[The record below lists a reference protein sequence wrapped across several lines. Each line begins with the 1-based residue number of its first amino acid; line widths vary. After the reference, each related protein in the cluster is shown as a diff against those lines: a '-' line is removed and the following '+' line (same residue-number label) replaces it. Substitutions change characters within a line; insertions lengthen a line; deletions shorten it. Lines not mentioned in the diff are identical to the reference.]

1 MQLLPLV
8 LGFLADD
15 STAAANRAM
24 AAMAGASIVS
34 LIIGLVVGIFVLYLW
49 SRIFS
54 KAGFSPW
61 LCLLLIIP
69 LVNIIMIIWFAFAEW
84 PVSRGARV

>member
-15 STAAANRAM
+15 STAAANSAM

-34 LIIGLVVGIFVLYLW
+34 IIIGLAVGIFVLYLW

>member
-15 STAAANRAM
+15 STAAANSAM

-34 LIIGLVVGIFVLYLW
+34 IIIGLAVAIFVLYLW

-69 LVNIIMIIWFAFAEW
+69 LVNIIMLIWFAFAEW